1 MTQPSAPRRSLSIRM
16 SEARMTTLLFRRS
29 TKSRLR
35 RLLSLPLQWPQL
47 YVRLL
52 DSIRPGYGTQLLR
65 QQALG
70 VTPAAIAAAAGR
82 AGAAARP
89 AYDDGANMKVLFS
102 GRDAV
107 YAILR
112 ACFDALG
119 LRPRVAELGVLD
131 GTNAARMQELL
142 APAALYLVDA
152 WSTEAFADYRRANA
166 HRDWVDD
173 LDRYAEYFGGPLTE
187 QSTFDRLHE
196 AVVARFAGEPAVRI
210 IRAPTAAGRDALR
223 QELAAGAMLDLVYV
237 DASHQY
243 ETVLDDLLMYAE
255 LLAPDGALQLNDCCH
270 SEAGVRQNLGVLEA
284 AVKFCKMSDFV
295 PVLLTNSDWSDLV
308 LVRRASRLRRV
319 IDEVV
324 AGSDIGYVEIPAQ
337 LLGAATVRS
346 GRRANLSFC

>member
-1 MTQPSAPRRSLSIRM
+1 MTPLLLRRS
-16 SEARMTTLLFRRS
+16 A
-29 TKSRLR
+29 KAKLR

-52 DSIRPGYGTQLLR
+52 DAIRPGYGTQLLR

-70 VTPAAIAAAAGR
+70 VSPATIAAAKAN
-82 AGAAARP
+82 AGATAPTAH
-89 AYDDGANMKVLFS
+89 DDGANMKILFA
-102 GRDAV
+102 GRDAI
-107 YAILR
+107 YAVLR

-119 LRPRVAELGVLD
+119 VRPGVAELGVLD
-131 GTNAARMQELL
+131 GSNAARMLDLL
-142 APAALYLVDA
+142 SPSALYLIDA
-152 WSTEAFADYRRANA
+152 WSTDAFADYRRANA
-166 HRDWVDD
+166 HRQWVDD

-187 QSTFDRLHE
+187 QSTFDRLHD
-196 AVVARFAGEPAVRI
+196 AVAARFAGEPSVRI
-210 IRAPTAAGRDALR
+210 VRAPTAAGRDALR
-223 QELAAGAMLDLVYV
+223 RELAEGAKLDLVYV

-255 LLAPDGALQLNDCCH
+255 VLSPDGALQLNDCCH
-270 SEAGVRQNLGVLEA
+270 SDAGVRQNLGVLEA

-295 PVLLTNSDWSDLV
+295 PALLTNGDWSDLV

-324 AGSDIGYVEIPAQ
+324 AGSDIAFVEIPGA

-346 GRRANLSFC
+346 GKRANLSFC